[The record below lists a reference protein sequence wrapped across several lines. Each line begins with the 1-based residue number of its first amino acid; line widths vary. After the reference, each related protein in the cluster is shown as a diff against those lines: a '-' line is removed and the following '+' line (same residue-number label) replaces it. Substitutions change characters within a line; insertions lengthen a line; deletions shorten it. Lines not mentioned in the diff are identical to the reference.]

1 LALAKPVISSKNNYG
16 ILEVSSSVY
25 CHAVHLEDGGHEIL
39 ADNYFDLL
47 PGVPLHIPITTTT
60 PSGAYPLTAV
70 LPIGNKMHWSGR

>member
-1 LALAKPVISSKNNYG
+1 MPF
-16 ILEVSSSVY
+16 ILKM
-25 CHAVHLEDGGHEIL
+25 DGREIL

-70 LPIGNKMHWSGR
+70 LPIGNNMQTSGR